1 VLGHLFGDSRLEMK
15 ERHMGLV
22 PAAEKKIDPQWLR
35 ALRSQIDRQTDWKTL
50 LRCSGRS
57 IPEQKNAAVWKSQKQ
72 LRIGMARD
80 AAFSFYYEDNLD
92 LLREMGAELVPFS
105 PLADRRLPER
115 VDGLYLGGGFP
126 EVYAG
131 KLERNGG
138 MRRQISDALEKG
150 LPAYAE
156 CGGLMYLGKSLK
168 TEDSRPFR
176 MTGFLPYRT
185 AMTRRIS
192 MGYVEARAARN
203 NPLSDKGQEFRG
215 QIFHFSELLPD
226 RPLKYAYRLSDGKR
240 QISDG
245 VLRGR
250 TLASYLHVH
259 FWTQPRLA
267 ERFLKNCS
275 VGGRNSI

>member
-1 VLGHLFGDSRLEMK
+1 
-15 ERHMGLV
+15 MGPVHVAPDTLLLV

-156 CGGLMYLGKSLK
+156 CGGLMYLGRSLK
-168 TEDSRPFR
+168 TGEGRSFR
-176 MTGFLPYRT
+176 MAGFLPYRT
-185 AMTRRIS
+185 EMTRKIS
-192 MGYVEARAARN
+192 MGYLEARAARS
-203 NPLSDKGQEFRG
+203 NPLSEKGEGFRG
-215 QIFHFSELLPD
+215 QVFHFSELKPD
-226 RPLKYAYRLSDGKR
+226 RPLKYAYRLFDGKR
-240 QISDG
+240 YFPDG
-245 VLRGR
+245 VVRRR

-267 ERFLKNCS
+267 ERFLGNCART
-275 VGGRNSI
+275 GGNFA